1 MTFNRVR
8 EERGAIIIHVAIALV
23 ALLAFLSIVV
33 DYGMMWVSRRQA
45 QSAADAGALAGAVS
59 LMQEG
64 DTPTAKLSAGQF
76 ASENPI
82 WGQANSY
89 DGAATGNVDVAV
101 SGTGAGETSLPP
113 CGTNRGCVRVD
124 IFRNETDRNGA
135 LRGNPLPVFFARL
148 IGLTEQGVRATATA
162 QTASG
167 NNVKCLLPFAVADR
181 WSDSTDE
188 NVDTSTFLHDGD
200 HLPPTSDPIAGWSPN
215 DKYQD
220 TAEGGTDT
228 YVPPGLP
235 GSTSWTV
242 DGDYGRQLVLKK
254 GAVGQ
259 FSAGWANAVDL
270 PGSVGGSN
278 YLQDIKGCNNTV
290 VGIAKAGETCAGY
303 PTAGTTP
310 EEALAGCLG
319 TESGLMVGPT
329 EHGIDGGGQP
339 VFDDEGNLLGGVVEQ
354 DPRGAH
360 WDPSAIGPDGHQGAV
375 VDDNGALNMGS
386 PQIRPIAVF
395 DIAHYMQNPSCVN
408 QAGTGCVVRVANII
422 GFFVEGMCPDLAS
435 ANRLD
440 PGIHCSPNP
449 AGKNEVIGRI
459 VTLPGAFADGVGTV
473 PEDNAFIKVIRLVR

>member
-1 MTFNRVR
+1 MTFTRVR

-45 QSAADAGALAGAVS
+45 QSAADAGALAGAIS
-59 LMQEG
+59 LEQEG

-89 DGAATGNVDVAV
+89 DGTTAGNVSVDV

-113 CGTNRGCVRVD
+113 CGTNKGCVRVD
-124 IFRNETDRNGA
+124 IFRNQPDRPERGGA

-162 QTASG
+162 QAASG

-181 WSDSTDE
+181 WADVTDH
-188 NVDTSTFLHDGD
+188 NVDTTNFANDGD
-200 HLPPTSDPIAGWSPN
+200 PDPIKGWSPN
-215 DKYQD
+215 DQYED
-220 TAEGGTDT
+220 ALASPAGGD
-228 YVPPGLP
+228 YYNPPGTVN
-235 GSTSWTV
+235 STSWTV
-242 DGDYGRQLVLKK
+242 TGDYGRQLVLKK
-254 GAVGQ
+254 GDVGQ

-278 YLQDIKGCNNTV
+278 YLQDIKSCNNTV
-290 VGIAKAGETCAGY
+290 VGIAKAGETCSGY
-303 PTAGTTP
+303 PSAGTTAD
-310 EEALAGCLG
+310 EALAGCLG

-339 VFDDEGNLLGGVVEQ
+339 VYDDEGNLLGGVVEQ

-360 WDPSAIGPDGHQGAV
+360 WDPNVIGPKGEQGAV

-440 PGIHCSPNP
+440 PGIQCSPNP

-473 PEDNAFIKVIRLVR
+473 PEDNAFIVVIRLVR